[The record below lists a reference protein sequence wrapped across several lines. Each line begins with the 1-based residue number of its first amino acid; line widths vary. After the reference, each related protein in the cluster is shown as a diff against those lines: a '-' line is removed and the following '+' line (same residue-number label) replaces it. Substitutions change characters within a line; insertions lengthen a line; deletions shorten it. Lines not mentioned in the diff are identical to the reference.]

1 MPTPDVV
8 DWDVIIRDPRFQ
20 NSRRRESRS
29 LWGLTALALWTGA
42 L

>member
-8 DWDVIIRDPRFQ
+8 VWDAIIRDPRFQ

-29 LWGLTALALWTGA
+29 L
-42 L
+42 